1 MFSPKPYFALFLVS
15 KFKRWEELSNYGGR
29 ERKLTND
36 QYSMMK
42 LAILDV
48 NEFNLTRRILF
59 RSFSLDLTEKDR
71 YGIGDFLLFK
81 LCFYFIF

>member
-1 MFSPKPYFALFLVS
+1 MFSPKPYFARFLVS
-15 KFKRWEELSNYGGR
+15 KFKRGEELSNYGGR

-42 LAILDV
+42 LVILDV
-48 NEFNLTRRILF
+48 NEFHLTRRILF

-71 YGIGDFLLFK
+71 YGIGDF
-81 LCFYFIF
+81 FII